1 MLIEEIKS
9 NDITTPA
16 NSSSY
21 IVELSPDKD
30 LLNVQDSCS
39 STNKSSVNIIEIP
52 EDHDKRESKQATAE
66 EEDMEL

>member
-21 IVELSPDKD
+21 IFELSPDED
-30 LLNVQDSCS
+30 LLNVQDSRS

>member
-21 IVELSPDKD
+21 IVELSPDED
-30 LLNVQDSCS
+30 LLNVQDSRS